1 MTNDLRFVTHP
12 AVWHNRPALASLM
25 VANLSDLTTRRY
37 KARLAELYKR
47 LARYAEERIA
57 VSQGVGYVPVRDRD
71 GPQSRRWF
79 TSMEWDE
86 IEHQWAE
93 LQARAR
99 RHWFHLTQED
109 VEQITGT
116 REQLIERV
124 QERYGFSASRQ
135 SRKWTL
141 GHSSCDRICISHHS
155 T

>member
-1 MTNDLRFVTHP
+1 VTDNLRFVTHP
-12 AVWHNRPALASLM
+12 AVWHNRAALASLM
-25 VANLSDLTTRRY
+25 AESLSDVTTRRY
-37 KARLAELYKR
+37 QARLAELYKR

-57 VSQGVGYVPVRDRD
+57 VPQGVGYVPSEIMMDLNA
-71 GPQSRRWF
+71 RRWF
-79 TSMEWDE
+79 TSMQWDE

-124 QERYGFSASRQ
+124 QERYGFSREQAVKEVDAWAFFLRSD
-135 SRKWTL
+135 L
-141 GHSSCDRICISHHS
+141 
-155 T
+155 